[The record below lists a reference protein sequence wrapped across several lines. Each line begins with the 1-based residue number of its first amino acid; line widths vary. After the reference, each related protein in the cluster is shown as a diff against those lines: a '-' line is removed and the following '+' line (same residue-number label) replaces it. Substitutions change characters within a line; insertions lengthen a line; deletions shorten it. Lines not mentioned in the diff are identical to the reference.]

1 MTLGDATIKK
11 FADLQTWKRDGERAP
26 HKPLLILLAL
36 GRLYQGHDRLL
47 AFTSVEHELSQLLV
61 EFGPPRKSL
70 HPEYPFWRLQR
81 DNVWEVQVP
90 HNLTLRQSNTDPL
103 KSELRTAGVGGG
115 FTEELYSVLKTHPEI
130 GRTLAKT
137 LLEANFP
144 VSLQR
149 EIAVAVGLDLDATIR
164 PVQRDANFRR
174 EVISA
179 WGHQCGFC
187 GFDLKL
193 DGADLGLEAAHI
205 RWVQFGG
212 PDMLDNGICC
222 CSIHHQALDRG
233 AIGIDEDLRIIVS
246 SKVYGGNY
254 FREHFSI
261 LHGSSLI
268 KPSRSA
274 AFPKAEFLR
283 WHRKE
288 VFRGE
293 PRD

>member
-1 MTLGDATIKK
+1 LTLGDSIIKK
-11 FADLQTWKRDGERAP
+11 FADLQRWKRDGERAP

-36 GRLYQGHDRLL
+36 GRLYQGSARLMT
-47 AFTSVEHELSQLLV
+47 FTSVEKELAQLLI
-61 EFGPPRKSL
+61 EFGPPRKSV

-90 HNLTLRQSNTDPL
+90 HNLTLRQSNSDPL
-103 KSELRTAGVGGG
+103 KSQLRTAGVAGG
-115 FTEELYSVLKTHPEI
+115 FTEELYSLLKAHPEI
-130 GRTLAKT
+130 GRTLARVI
-137 LLEANFP
+137 LQANFP
-144 VSLQR
+144 ASL
-149 EIAVAVGLDLDATIR
+149 ENTIAVAVGLDLDATVR
-164 PVQRDANFRR
+164 HVQRDASFRR

-187 GFDLKL
+187 GYDLKI
-193 DGADLGLEAAHI
+193 DSADLGLEAAHI

-212 PDMLDNGICC
+212 PDMLENGICC

-233 AIGIDEDLRIIVS
+233 AIGVDTDLRIIVS
-246 SKVYGGNY
+246 SNVHGGHY
-254 FREHFSI
+254 FREHFST
-261 LHGSSLI
+261 LHGRSLI
-268 KPSRSA
+268 KPSRNA
-274 AFPKAEFLR
+274 ALPKAKFLS